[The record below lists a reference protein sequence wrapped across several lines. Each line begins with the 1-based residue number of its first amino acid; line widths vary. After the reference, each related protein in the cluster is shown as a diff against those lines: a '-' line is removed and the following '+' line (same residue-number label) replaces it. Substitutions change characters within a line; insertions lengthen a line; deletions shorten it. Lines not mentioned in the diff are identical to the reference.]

1 MTTPKKILIA
11 DDDTAFLSLYSK
23 FINKAGFFVFEAHD
37 GEEAVNLA
45 LANKPDA
52 LVIDISMPK
61 KDGLEV
67 LSVVR
72 KEEWGKKIPIIVL
85 TGKDTTDEYLL
96 KITDLEPTYF
106 IIKGSESAEAFIEKI
121 KEITT
126 S

>member
-1 MTTPKKILIA
+1 
-11 DDDTAFLSLYSK
+11 
-23 FINKAGFFVFEAHD
+23 
-37 GEEAVNLA
+37 
-45 LANKPDA
+45 
-52 LVIDISMPK
+52 MPK

>member
-1 MTTPKKILIA
+1 MTTPKKSLIA
-11 DDDTAFLSLYSK
+11 ADDTAFLSLYSK

>member
-67 LSVVR
+67 LSVVS